1 MISDEEAQKHARK
14 SALLVAK
21 MKDGT
26 FKAEIMENLDDYGA
40 YTSKNMF
47 QGSKAGIEYVQVM
60 VVIDA
65 RPHLKINAISH
76 KQFVEHV
83 GTHDVAARARLEE
96 VPFAKEFEFRAEATT
111 LEAAE
116 REICKTLRLKDCQ
129 AWYVND
135 NNLCRKRPL
144 VSTDATDLAGY
155 LRYDAINK
163 VISKL
168 MEDISVNQGRQAYT
182 GNPLDRSGHKSLIIK
197 YSLRAA
203 AKFCG
208 IFQVCLRKLLK

>member
-1 MISDEEAQKHARK
+1 MRLRTAELTPRYFRPLRILQFYFNAQQKGNSPIQFNEEVATIDFQEESTKYTALITTIWDGDQTGLHLSLRTESQAKPSQGNKPMSFMKPGPKSTKSALPNLPEMISDEEAQKHARK

-65 RPHLKINAISH
+65 RPHLKINAILH

-83 GTHDVAARARLEE
+83 GTHDVAARAKLEQVSSEARLE
-96 VPFAKEFEFRAEATT
+96 V
-111 LEAAE
+111 
-116 REICKTLRLKDCQ
+116 RL
-129 AWYVND
+129 A
-135 NNLCRKRPL
+135 
-144 VSTDATDLAGY
+144 
-155 LRYDAINK
+155 
-163 VISKL
+163 VI
-168 MEDISVNQGRQAYT
+168 
-182 GNPLDRSGHKSLIIK
+182 
-197 YSLRAA
+197 
-203 AKFCG
+203 
-208 IFQVCLRKLLK
+208 